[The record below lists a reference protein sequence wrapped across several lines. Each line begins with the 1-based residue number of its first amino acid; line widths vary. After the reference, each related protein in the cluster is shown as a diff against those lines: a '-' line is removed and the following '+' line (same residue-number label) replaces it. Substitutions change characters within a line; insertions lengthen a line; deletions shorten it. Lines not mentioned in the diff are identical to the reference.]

1 MLVFFVLTALA
12 LLLGILSLRGDRATG
27 IYVVESLDALGRKDG
42 DGCQWPPATVIVP
55 VKGADEGLRENLASL
70 AALDYPDYELIV
82 TVRSADDIPPSVLP
96 ERARVVIAGDGDP
109 STGEK
114 INNLVAAVQAARADS
129 EVFAFADSDGAVQPR
144 WLKALV
150 LGLEQENAGAS
161 TGYRWHLPAPPDFW
175 SLARSSWNAVIAGG
189 FHPGDN
195 RFAWGGAMAMRRA
208 AFERL
213 RIMERWRGAI
223 SDDYKLSEAVHQ
235 AGLRIIY
242 APGALV
248 VSNDHTTAGEFL
260 RWIKRQ
266 MIITRI
272 YYPRLWWLGL
282 AAHLVYCA
290 AMVAAVW
297 VAATPGHWLWGE
309 YALVAQLSLGM
320 LKGTNRTAIA
330 KVALPEY
337 ETWLKRHGWVL
348 TWWVPFAT
356 WLWLYSFLASA
367 SSSTIE
373 WRGRR
378 YKLR

>member
-1 MLVFFVLTALA
+1 MLVFFILTALA
-12 LLLGILSLRGDRATG
+12 LLLGILSLLGDRATG
-27 IYVVESLDALGRKDG
+27 IYVVESLGALSVEGR
-42 DGCQWPPATVIVP
+42 QWPAATVVVP
-55 VKGADEGLRENLASL
+55 VKGAEEGLRENLASL
-70 AALDYPDYELIV
+70 AALDYPDYEIIIAA
-82 TVRSADDIPPSVLP
+82 RSAEDIPLNVSP
-96 ERARVVIAGDGDP
+96 ERARVVFAGEGDP
-109 STGEK
+109 ATSEK
-114 INNLVAAVQAARADS
+114 INNLIAAVESARADS

-150 LGLEQENAGAS
+150 LGLECEKAGAS

-175 SLARSSWNAVIAGG
+175 SLARTAWNAVIAGG

-195 RFAWGGAMAMRRA
+195 RFAWGGAMAMRRT
-208 AFERL
+208 AFEQL
-213 RIMERWRGAI
+213 RVIDRWRGTI

-248 VSNDHTTAGEFL
+248 VSSDHTGAGEFL

-272 YYPRLWWLGL
+272 YHPRLWWLGL
-282 AAHLVYCA
+282 IAHLIYCA
-290 AMVAAVW
+290 AIVAAVW

-330 KVALPEY
+330 KAALPEY
-337 ETWLKRHGWVL
+337 ETWFKRHGWVL
-348 TWWVPFAT
+348 TWWVPLAT
-356 WLWLYSFLASA
+356 WLWLYSFVASA
-367 SSSTIE
+367 FHSTIE

-378 YKLR
+378 YNLR